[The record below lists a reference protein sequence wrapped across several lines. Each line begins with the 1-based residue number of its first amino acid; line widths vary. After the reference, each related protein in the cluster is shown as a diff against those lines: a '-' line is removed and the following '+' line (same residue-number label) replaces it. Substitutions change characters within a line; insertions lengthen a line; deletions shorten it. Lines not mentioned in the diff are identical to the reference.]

1 MTRTGLSPR
10 LARHA
15 PSPQLSMHPDDAQRL
30 GLDEGTFARI
40 VSAHGEAIL
49 PVTLSDGQRRGEAFA
64 PIHWN
69 DETAGGARVG
79 ALVHAVRD
87 PVSGQPDNKATPVR
101 IETVEVETVGFMAS
115 RSRMPIPDCL
125 SWSWAAVENG
135 FTASLASSRECA
147 ELCEA
152 IASAVAGE
160 DRVAYADAASGV
172 TRLAVLRNDQ
182 LEAVIFLKQASNP
195 EPLPD
200 GRMIAR
206 FWAAGELTA
215 LDRLML
221 LSGQGMDAGGMSA
234 PPSAPASP

>member
-1 MTRTGLSPR
+1 
-10 LARHA
+10 
-15 PSPQLSMHPDDAQRL
+15 MHPDDAQRL

-49 PVTLSDGQRRGEAFA
+49 PVTLSDGQRRGETFA

-115 RSRMPIPDCL
+115 RSRMPIPMPEL
-125 SWSWAAVENG
+125 VLGGRGERLHG
-135 FTASLASSRECA
+135 VPGLVHRECA

-172 TRLAVLRNDQ
+172 LAPGRPAQRSVGGRDL
-182 LEAVIFLKQASNP
+182 P
-195 EPLPD
+195 E
-200 GRMIAR
+200 
-206 FWAAGELTA
+206 AGEQPRTA
-215 LDRLML
+215 
-221 LSGQGMDAGGMSA
+221 S
-234 PPSAPASP
+234 